1 MKYSHLTY
9 YKKIFKIDDIL
20 KEYIIYSLKISIEI
34 EIYFASFNF
43 KILNLFVERE
53 KLLRYYMPRLFSV
66 IFWTTFSI
74 CSFTGWKHLA
84 ALNPVDSPI
93 WQQYD
98 LPSLITGGLLL
109 FTVLVVGLAVSY
121 IFVLSGHK
129 TERLKS
135 VLIWSLILGLS
146 AIFAYPLG
154 SPDLFGNA
162 AYAHL
167 HAYYGL
173 NPYSSTLTDV
183 NGYLS
188 DPFLKNMVYTDLTTP
203 YGPLWTWLSC
213 GLYKILDG
221 FGFIPLLFGFKFIGL
236 ITHLLITL
244 TIYHLA
250 EAVKN
255 GSGSR
260 AAIIYG
266 TNPLAVFD
274 LVVNAHND
282 GPAILLFTASM
293 YFLIRGYRYIWPLAA
308 GLAASFK
315 LTPLIAF
322 PFMFWKVLHEK
333 NKHIAVLNACST
345 LVIIAFCYYPFLKG
359 ENLLAGFKTTT
370 YGNMANSLPLLL
382 QGMGLPLTIY
392 KIGFI
397 VFILLY
403 AYFLLK
409 TSKKPWNGLL
419 VSIGAGFIIYYLLGA
434 IVVHQWY
441 FLWPLAILSPV
452 HDSHWNKI
460 IIYQTIILFISYIF
474 KVAFWG
480 KTLLFGY
487 CTYLMGWV
495 PILLIVLFMLYKRKP
510 IAQQ

>member
-1 MKYSHLTY
+1 V
-9 YKKIFKIDDIL
+9 F
-20 KEYIIYSLKISIEI
+20 
-34 EIYFASFNF
+34 
-43 KILNLFVERE
+43 NLFVER
-53 KLLRYYMPRLFSV
+53 KILLNYYLPRLISV
-66 IFWTTFSI
+66 FFWITLSF

-84 ALNPVDSPI
+84 AINPVDPPI

-98 LPSLITGGLLL
+98 LPSLITGGLPL
-109 FTVLVVGLAVSY
+109 FSVLVIGLAISY
-121 IFVLSGHK
+121 ICIFLGHK
-129 TERLKS
+129 IEGLKN
-135 VLIWSLILGLS
+135 VLIWSIFLGLS

-203 YGPLWTWLSC
+203 YGPLWTWISY
-213 GLYKILDG
+213 GLYEILAI

-236 ITHLLITL
+236 MMHILITF
-244 TIYHLA
+244 TVYHLA
-250 EAVKN
+250 DIIKPLR
-255 GSGSR
+255 GSH

-282 GPAILLFTASM
+282 GPAILLFTASL
-293 YFLIRGYRYIWPLAA
+293 YFMIRGYRYIWPLIA

-322 PFMFWKVLHEK
+322 PFIFWKVLHEK
-333 NKHIAVLNACST
+333 NKHIAVLNVCST
-345 LVIIAFCYYPFLKG
+345 LIIIAFCYYPFLK
-359 ENLLAGFKTTT
+359 EDSIITGFKTTT

-382 QGMGLPLTIY
+382 QGMGLPVTLY
-392 KIGFI
+392 KISFV
-397 VFILLY
+397 VFILLF

-409 TSKKPWNGLL
+409 KSNNSRNRLL
-419 VSIGAGFIIYYLLGA
+419 ESIGAGFIIYYLLGA
-434 IVVHQWY
+434 MVVHQWY

-460 IIYQTIILFISYIF
+460 IIYQTIMLFISYIF

-487 CTYLMGWV
+487 CTYIMGWV
-495 PILLIVLFMLYKRKP
+495 PILFIILFMLYKRRP